1 MDIDKI
7 QLTFKENDKL
17 ETIIKKIPIYNIENT
32 LNNKVKLYLTQ
43 KAEQIINYHNPM
55 MELNKNNKLFF
66 VLPYLPNYYFMVA
79 YTVLNVNHPY
89 LFYFNLNHNYI
100 NVLIPLGKEYK
111 QANIN
116 DYNEI
121 IKMLAFSNVSRNRNG
136 KNNLNSKSNT
146 VLLSAIYLL
155 LNNTIEIRKNG
166 ILNSQF
172 NILACENIPV
182 CITKMN
188 EISKMR
194 LSESEKQVMYKQYNE
209 HYLKIGFDLLKKYF
223 KLLGNKNYSEAY
235 SFLKGGETKHNDY
248 YKKRRLNN
256 YFKNNKSIIGHL
268 EIFISLY
275 DILHMVRMKLLNY

>member
-1 MDIDKI
+1 MNLDKI

-17 ETIIKKIPIYNIENT
+17 ENIIKKIPIYGIENT
-32 LNNKVKLYLTQ
+32 LNNKVKLYLNQ
-43 KAEQIINYHNPM
+43 KAEDIIRYHNPM
-55 MELNKNNKLFF
+55 MELNNNNKLFF

-89 LFYFNLNHNYI
+89 LIYFNLNHTYI

-111 QANIN
+111 QATIN

-121 IKMLAFSNVSRNRNG
+121 IKMLVFSNVSRNS
-136 KNNLNSKSNT
+136 KHNLNSKSNT

-172 NILACENIPV
+172 NILACENIPACV
-182 CITKMN
+182 SKIN

-194 LSESEKQVMYKQYNE
+194 LSESEKQGMYKHYNDY
-209 HYLKIGFDLLKKYF
+209 YLNIGFDLLKNYF

-256 YFKNNKSIIGHL
+256 FFKNNKSIIGHL

>member
-43 KAEQIINYHNPM
+43 KAEQIINYHNPI
-55 MELNKNNKLFF
+55 MELNNNNKLFF

-100 NVLIPLGKEYK
+100 NVLIPLGKDYK

-121 IKMLAFSNVSRNRNG
+121 IKTLVFSNVSRNG
-136 KNNLNSKSNT
+136 KNNLNSKSN
-146 VLLSAIYLL
+146 
-155 LNNTIEIRKNG
+155 G
-166 ILNSQF
+166 IK
-172 NILACENIPV
+172 C
-182 CITKMN
+182 
-188 EISKMR
+188 
-194 LSESEKQVMYKQYNE
+194 
-209 HYLKIGFDLLKKYF
+209 
-223 KLLGNKNYSEAY
+223 
-235 SFLKGGETKHNDY
+235 
-248 YKKRRLNN
+248 
-256 YFKNNKSIIGHL
+256 
-268 EIFISLY
+268 FIS
-275 DILHMVRMKLLNY
+275 

>member
-1 MDIDKI
+1 MNLDKI

-17 ETIIKKIPIYNIENT
+17 ENIIKKIPIYGIENT
-32 LNNKVKLYLTQ
+32 LNNKVKLYLNQ
-43 KAEQIINYHNPM
+43 KAEDIIRYHNPM
-55 MELNKNNKLFF
+55 MELNNNNKLFF

-89 LFYFNLNHNYI
+89 LIYFNLNHTYI

-111 QANIN
+111 QATIN

-121 IKMLAFSNVSRNRNG
+121 IKMLVFSNVSRNS
-136 KNNLNSKSNT
+136 KHNLNSKSNT

-172 NILACENIPV
+172 NILACENIPACV
-182 CITKMN
+182 SKIN

-194 LSESEKQVMYKQYNE
+194 LSESEKQSMYKHYNDY
-209 HYLKIGFDLLKKYF
+209 YLNIGFDLLKNYF

-235 SFLKGGETKHNDY
+235 SFLKGGETKYNDY

-256 YFKNNKSIIGHL
+256 FFKNNKSIIGHL

-275 DILHMVRMKLLNY
+275 EILHMVRLKLLNY

>member
-1 MDIDKI
+1 MNLDKI

-17 ETIIKKIPIYNIENT
+17 GTIIRTIPMYGLENT

-43 KAEQIINYHNPM
+43 KAEDIIRYHNPM
-55 MELNKNNKLFF
+55 MVLNNNNKLFF

-89 LFYFNLNHNYI
+89 LIYFNLNHTYI

-111 QANIN
+111 QATIN

-121 IKMLAFSNVSRNRNG
+121 IKMLVFSNVSRNS
-136 KNNLNSKSNT
+136 KHNLNSKSNT

-172 NILACENIPV
+172 NILACENIPACV
-182 CITKMN
+182 SKIN

-194 LSESEKQVMYKQYNE
+194 LSESEKQSMYKHYNDY
-209 HYLKIGFDLLKKYF
+209 YLNIGFDLLKNYF

-235 SFLKGGETKHNDY
+235 SFLKGGETKYNDY

-256 YFKNNKSIIGHL
+256 FFKNNKSIIGHL